1 MRVMIAGGGTGGHVY
16 PGIAMYNAL
25 KRSNAEVEVLFVGAR
40 AGVERTLFAELGLP
54 HVLLPGRGVR
64 GKGLLDKVTSPF
76 VVLSAVVRGVREVLS
91 FRPDVVIGTG
101 GYASV
106 AVVAAA
112 VLCRKRRVLQEQ
124 NSVPGLANRFLS
136 RFADLVL
143 LSYEGSKAFLK
154 PGVPVEVI
162 GNPIRV
168 ERRADRAA
176 GIAFLELDANLPT
189 VLVCGG
195 SRGARTINRSAAAAI
210 PRILERKEVQF
221 VFLTGEADWA
231 EIESGLKRFAPRVKV
246 LPFLQQM
253 HHAYSV
259 ADVAV
264 SRAGASAV
272 FELAAFGVPTVFVPY
287 PHAADDHQRKNVECL
302 SETGAALVVDNSE
315 LDGERLQVLVETL
328 LDDGETRGRMSER
341 MKKWSRP
348 DADRLAA
355 EKILELLSQRSLR
368 VGCAQARSVA

>member
-1 MRVMIAGGGTGGHVY
+1 
-16 PGIAMYNAL
+16 
-25 KRSNAEVEVLFVGAR
+25 
-40 AGVERTLFAELGLP
+40 
-54 HVLLPGRGVR
+54 
-64 GKGLLDKVTSPF
+64 
-76 VVLSAVVRGVREVLS
+76 
-91 FRPDVVIGTG
+91 
-101 GYASV
+101 
-106 AVVAAA
+106 
-112 VLCRKRRVLQEQ
+112 
-124 NSVPGLANRFLS
+124 
-136 RFADLVL
+136 
-143 LSYEGSKAFLK
+143 
-154 PGVPVEVI
+154 VEVI

-176 GIAFLELDANLPT
+176 GIAFLDLDANLPT

-195 SRGARTINRSAAAAI
+195 SRGARTINRSASAAI